1 MSLLKVSSISD
12 LTDTGGFQLSNGGIT
27 ATLPLVVGNL
37 ILNGAIIG
45 ESNHIIPKQ
54 GGNAGRLLQTDGTS
68 MAWVDQAGVSGIR
81 SMQVWTSN
89 GTWNRPNDCTS
100 IMVTVVGAGGG
111 GSGYCESGGA
121 GGMAQRVIDVS
132 NVTSVSVTVGNPGGG
147 NNYAGCGG
155 NGNTSSFGS
164 YCSGAGGGGSNC
176 IQQHEGGLGGEG
188 IGGTLNVYGGGGNA
202 HGSHHSYGNHAGG
215 ASYYGGSQP
224 SSHSNSNYSH
234 RHEGHSAWGAGGNG
248 SQHSNRGASGRQGV
262 VVVHE
267 FYGRPSAADTTY
279 GTTQATAAT
288 SAQEIKRR
296 NPGASDGVYW
306 IALDGG
312 RTRQIYCLMDD
323 RWLGGG
329 WMMGMKATRG
339 TTFQWGANYWTTDN
353 VLNENQYNTND
364 GDAKFEVMNRFAAK
378 DIMAIWPDIGSGGCV
393 PSSNR
398 GWTWFE
404 TDFNTG
410 YGRGGRIY
418 PINFWNQVDRF
429 YKTNANEFCGISNFS
444 GQSHVRFYGFNYRN
458 NGGWAR
464 TRWGFGWN
472 ENGGGSGGYPEADM
486 NSDDVSGG
494 IGMSSNFG
502 NYSAGDRINC
512 CQNRSGINRS
522 ARVELYFR

>member
-37 ILNGAIIG
+37 IVNGAITG
-45 ESNHIIPKQ
+45 ESGHIIPRQ
-54 GGNAGRLLQTDGTS
+54 GGNAGRLLQTNGSTMSWQDAAGT
-68 MAWVDQAGVSGIR
+68 SGIR

-100 IMVTVVGAGGG
+100 IMVTAVGAGGG
-111 GSGYCESGGA
+111 GSGYCEAGGA
-121 GGMAQRVIDVS
+121 GGMAQRVIDVT
-132 NVTSVSVTVGNPGGG
+132 NVSSVSVTVGNPGGG

-155 NGNTSSFGS
+155 NGNSSSFGS
-164 YCSGAGGGGSNC
+164 YVTGAGGGGSNC

-188 IGGTLNVYGGGGNA
+188 IGGTLNVFGGGGNA

-224 SSHSNSNYSH
+224 SSHRQSNYSH

-267 FYGRPSAADTTY
+267 YFGNPSAADTSY
-279 GTTQATAAT
+279 GTSSGNPAV
-288 SAQEIKRR
+288 SAEEIKRR

-339 TTFQWGANYWTTDN
+339 TTFQWGASYWTSDN
-353 VLNENQYNTND
+353 VLNESAYNTND
-364 GDAKFEVMNRFAAK
+364 GDAKFEVMNRFPAK
-378 DIMAIWPDIGSGGCV
+378 DIMAI
-393 PSSNR
+393 
-398 GWTWFE
+398 
-404 TDFNTG
+404 
-410 YGRGGRIY
+410 
-418 PINFWNQVDRF
+418 
-429 YKTNANEFCGISNFS
+429 
-444 GQSHVRFYGFNYRN
+444 
-458 NGGWAR
+458 
-464 TRWGFGWN
+464 
-472 ENGGGSGGYPEADM
+472 
-486 NSDDVSGG
+486 
-494 IGMSSNFG
+494 
-502 NYSAGDRINC
+502 
-512 CQNRSGINRS
+512 
-522 ARVELYFR
+522 